1 MSVPSELSSTEA
13 LPKRRHVELVV
24 VHGIGQQKSSQT
36 LLEWAEPVLRR
47 LDWLALQRRVLRPT
61 APTGIRRVGVD
72 RLDEVRPLRMPT
84 GADDPDDSA
93 LLFEKVVTSS
103 PDSNQV
109 RAYAEYEG
117 TDSNPRLLDLTVTE
131 ARWAEAFLAMG
142 RSEVFD
148 WGLGFAF
155 RAILRLGIYFG
166 RVVTLPPRREWSRS
180 NPLRKLLGALLWI
193 VAGPLW
199 AALWIFLVTVAVL
212 VVVTL
217 PLAGPLLLIPGL
229 KTWLDP
235 LMRTLVEFIGDAAVW
250 TRRPVRAAAMREV
263 VRIGIAEARAR
274 LDRIPDTAETEKLLV
289 VLAHSEGA
297 AISAET
303 LFSRVS
309 GEHEVEADVLVTVGA
324 GVTLLGVSNWFGYI
338 ADEDDLDATSLFPR
352 NLVRAW
358 ANHHPNTAWLNMWG
372 IWDPVPSGPISNG
385 EAARNER
392 WRFANGLQL
401 TPSTAIGPRE
411 YPVHNT
417 GFAFTDHGAYS
428 SNIAQVV
435 DPVTRIVMGFD
446 RQLGTTFIEDAGL
459 RAAAVVREENH
470 VRSVKAAGLQRAA
483 IVTLALL
490 ALAPPL
496 FAGFVA
502 VGRLILSGLV
512 TVFGGLVRPLESL
525 LGFDLSRALLTALL
539 DNDLLMGGG
548 TLIGTVALLFWFSSR
563 LWRSYVE
570 RITWQLEGA
579 SPRLWVSGLVLRVLV
594 ALAAVAGL
602 VILVGPFTGSH
613 PVPAWSA
620 IALGVALGAYVVL
633 EPLLS
638 PVPRIV
644 EAKR

>member
-1 MSVPSELSSTEA
+1 M
-13 LPKRRHVELVV
+13 ELVV
-24 VHGIGQQKSSQT
+24 VHGIGQQKTSQT

-47 LDWLALQRRVLRPT
+47 LDWLALQRRILRPT

-72 RLDEVRPLRMPT
+72 RLDEVRPLRVPT

-93 LLFEKVVTSS
+93 LLFERVVTSS
-103 PDSNQV
+103 PEDNQV

-117 TDSNPRLLDLTVTE
+117 NDSEPRLLDLTVTE
-131 ARWAEAFLAMG
+131 ARWADAFLAMG

-166 RVVTLPPRREWSRS
+166 RVVTLPPRREWNRA
-180 NPLRKLLGALLWI
+180 NPLRKLFAALLWI
-193 VAGPLW
+193 VAGPLL
-199 AALWIFLVTVAVL
+199 AALWMVLVAVALL

-263 VRIGIAEARAR
+263 VRDGVQRARAR
-274 LDRIPDTAETEKLLV
+274 LDAIPDDADTEKLLV
-289 VLAHSEGA
+289 VVAHSEGA

-309 GEHEVEADVLVTVGA
+309 GEREVQVDVLVTVGA
-324 GVTLLGVSNWFGYI
+324 GVTLLGVSNWLGYI
-338 ADEDDLDATSLFPR
+338 ADEDDLDATSLYPR

-358 ANHHPNTAWLNMWG
+358 ANHHPETAWLNMWG

-392 WRFANGLQL
+392 WRFANGLRL
-401 TPSTAIGPRE
+401 EASDAIGPRE

-428 SNIAQVV
+428 SNIAQVI
-435 DPVTRIVMGFD
+435 DPVTRIVMGLD
-446 RQLGTTFIEDAGL
+446 RQAGPTFVEEPGL
-459 RAAAVVREENH
+459 HAQAVVREANH

-496 FAGFVA
+496 FAGFA
-502 VGRLILSGLV
+502 AGGRLILSGLV
-512 TVFGGLVRPLESL
+512 AAFGPLVRPLESL
-525 LGFDLSRALLTALL
+525 FGFDLSRKLLETLL
-539 DNDLLMGGG
+539 ANDLLMGGG
-548 TLIGTVALLFWFSSR
+548 TLIGTVALLSWFSSR

-570 RITWQLEGA
+570 RITWQPEGA
-579 SPRLWVSGLVLRVLV
+579 TPRLWAAGLVFRI
-594 ALAAVAGL
+594 ALAVAAVAGL
-602 VILVGPFTGSH
+602 VVLVWPFAGSH
-613 PVPAWSA
+613 PIPAWA
-620 IALGVALGAYVVL
+620 AITLGIALGVYVVL

-644 EAKR
+644 EAQR